1 MSGRCAAAASP
12 RSSSSGSADGSPWA
26 GGRTP
31 CSRRDRPQPTRSLL
45 RKRRSF
51 VRPQVLREPAAN
63 QNQGQCLIHAG
74 HEHWSDTERKGF
86 SGRIGV
92 ERLLQGPRTRH
103 RLAAS
108 PARRKFPSARC
119 RRAVSPRLW
128 IALVYVNASFSW
140 RASTALRPLL
150 PARLQLGQERRQQR
164 EKPEESKDVDSI
176 MRHKLLLLACGHTCH
191 TAQIYWHSPI
201 RHFIRS
207 LCERGAGVSEPAT
220 PGRRTP
226 AARRSFL
233 V

>member
-51 VRPQVLREPAAN
+51 VRPQVLREPAAMAN

-140 RASTALRPLL
+140 RAPTALRPIL
-150 PARLQLGQERRQQR
+150 PAGVGHCCRVQVTWRGSGRL
-164 EKPEESKDVDSI
+164 ES
-176 MRHKLLLLACGHTCH
+176 
-191 TAQIYWHSPI
+191 Q
-201 RHFIRS
+201 
-207 LCERGAGVSEPAT
+207 GVWYGSAHQFWVSQH
-220 PGRRTP
+220 
-226 AARRSFL
+226 ARRA
-233 V
+233 